1 MVRKSEKQR
10 TTNETNVFV
19 SLDLDGIG
27 KGTVATGIGF
37 LDHMMDLFKKHSGFD
52 LSVKLDG
59 DIEVDTHHSMEDLGI
74 VLGQTFNEA
83 LGDKLGIK
91 RFSFFYVP
99 MDEALVRVCV
109 DISGRSYLNYQA
121 EFTSETIGDLETET
135 VEEFLRAFSD
145 NAKITLHVHV
155 LEGKN
160 NHHICEA
167 IFKALA
173 KALADAVQITGTGI
187 PSTKGLL

>member
-1 MVRKSEKQR
+1 MRKCEKQR

>member
-1 MVRKSEKQR
+1 MRKSEKQR

-27 KGTVATGIGF
+27 KGTIATGIGF

-74 VLGQTFNEA
+74 VLGQTFHDA

-91 RFSFFYVP
+91 RFSSVYIP

-109 DISGRSYLNYQA
+109 DISGRAYLNYKVQ
-121 EFTSETIGDLETET
+121 FTSETIGDLETET
-135 VEEFLRAFSD
+135 VEEFLRAFTD
-145 NAKITLHVHV
+145 NAKITLHAHC

-167 IFKALA
+167 LFKALA
-173 KALADAVQITGTGI
+173 KALADASQITGTGI
-187 PSTKGLL
+187 PSTKGIL

>member
-1 MVRKSEKQR
+1 VRKSEKQR

-59 DIEVDTHHSMEDLGI
+59 DIEVDTHLSMEDLGI

-121 EFTSETIGDLETET
+121 EFTSEMIGDLETET